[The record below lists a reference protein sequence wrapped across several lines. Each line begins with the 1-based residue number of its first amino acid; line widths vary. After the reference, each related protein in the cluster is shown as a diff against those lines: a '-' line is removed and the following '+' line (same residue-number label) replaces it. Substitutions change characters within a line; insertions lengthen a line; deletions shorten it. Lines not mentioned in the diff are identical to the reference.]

1 MKKAV
6 VIIPTYNEH
15 ENISETIVSVFD
27 VTSSIKNWS
36 VEILVVDDTSPDGTA
51 DVVKKLQKKYKKLHL
66 LLNPQ
71 KKGLGAAYM
80 KGMDYAFSELAAEV
94 VFEFDADLSH
104 PPEKILDF
112 LQLIDSGKDMVLGTR
127 YSKGGSI
134 PSDWGVHRKLMS
146 KVGNLII
153 MCVFTN
159 FSIRDWTSGFR
170 ALKKKVYVAVKPQLQ
185 SERFSGYTFQIGFLY
200 NALKSSFNIGFV
212 PYHFKDR
219 TKGKSKI
226 GPEYMKNTLLYIF
239 KTRWIEI
246 SQNRIFKFAVVGAMG
261 AVVQFVSLALFRK
274 MMAYSLAYFLSAEL
288 AVASNF
294 VFSNLWTFND
304 RTLTL
309 SQIPKKFLAFNAASF
324 GSVGIQTALATI
336 GKWVIGDKVP
346 LFIIPLSELILGTAF
361 VFDTGYL
368 FMVLG
373 ILVGMVWNYT
383 AYTRIIWKKK

>member
-15 ENISETIVSVFD
+15 ENIAETIVSVFD
-27 VTSSIKNWS
+27 ATNSIKNWS
-36 VEILVVDDTSPDGTA
+36 VEILVVDDTSPDRTA

-80 KGMDYAFSELAAEV
+80 KGMDYAFSKLAAEV

-104 PPEKILDF
+104 PPEKISDF

-170 ALKKKVYVAVKPQLQ
+170 ALKKQVYVAVKPQLQ

-200 NALKSSFNIGFV
+200 NALKNSFNIGFV

-336 GKWVIGDKVP
+336 GKWVIGDKVA